1 MSDAARTTGGQPKV
15 DVRGGVTAGA
25 IVVGGIAI
33 GAAVAGLIAI
43 GGPSNSTPIA
53 VGASQLELLAPQEID
68 AGASTLRP
76 DKREALVADAK
87 SCRAPLGVMTIAG
100 QGGYVR
106 IKSGDYV
113 SPYFPITGVSQRVA
127 FPLPAPYSRGAGTIF
142 VEGDTAPARYALT
155 PIFAPG
161 GLVGQGA
168 INIVWSTNNPCQ
180 G

>member
-1 MSDAARTTGGQPKV
+1 MGDTSGTTDGQPKV
-15 DVRGGVTAGA
+15 DVRGGLAAGA
-25 IVVGGIAI
+25 IVVGGIVI

-43 GGPSNSTPIA
+43 GGQNSAAPIA
-53 VGASQLELLAPQEID
+53 AAASQLELLAPQDIV

-113 SPYFPITGVSQRVA
+113 SPYFPITGVPQRIA
-127 FPLPAPYSRGAGTIF
+127 FPLPAPYSLGAGTIF
-142 VEGDTAPARYALT
+142 VEGDAAPTQYALT
-155 PIFAPG
+155 PVFAPG
-161 GLVGQGA
+161 GLVGQGP
-168 INIVWSTNNPCQ
+168 IHLVWSTNNPCQ